1 MKMQLIRASFWG
13 LLSLA
18 LGAGNY
24 KSQTEISKMV
34 KRMEIHEDGQHV
46 DLYFLNNSKL
56 LNLDISGFAKLTP
69 EELGQF
75 VENVDPESA

>member
-1 MKMQLIRASFWG
+1 
-13 LLSLA
+13 
-18 LGAGNY
+18 
-24 KSQTEISKMV
+24 MV